1 MLMRIVSFVRTF
13 AVARRFL
20 LLISILLFSFHSL
33 HAEEDGSSPVGEPQP
48 DSFVLR
54 ESAFFVT
61 AGPMLMVNTDD
72 GTDSAPSPVMFSLG
86 FGYDFFQD
94 RNVFGEVRGS
104 FFTNYYLW
112 DGESAQPAEIENRTA
127 VALSL
132 MLDMTC
138 GHVWVR
144 GLNQFSLSGGLGVL
158 VRVGLLASGVDS
170 DDQGGEYDGTSYS
183 TAGDDVSS
191 INSWFYSKANFLY
204 PEISFSYLRS
214 IPSFLGTCMIGGEF
228 RTYFSVGSAISG
240 DFFDGMIFDLA
251 VKVQF

>member
-1 MLMRIVSFVRTF
+1 M
-13 AVARRFL
+13 AKRFL
-20 LLISILLFSFHSL
+20 LIVSIFILSLSVL
-33 HAEEDGSSPVGEPQP
+33 HAAESGPEETESDAAESSGTFDLQ
-48 DSFVLR
+48 SGM
-54 ESAFFVT
+54 FFVT

-72 GTDSAPSPVMFSLG
+72 ATASAPSPIMFALG

-94 RNVFGEVRGS
+94 RKFFGEVRGS

-112 DGESAQPAEIENRTA
+112 DGENAQPAEIENRTA

-138 GHVWVR
+138 GRIWVR

-158 VRVGLLASGVDS
+158 ARVGLLASGVNA
-170 DDQGGEYDGTSYS
+170 DDQGGEYDGSEYS

-204 PEISFSYLRS
+204 PEISFSYLRAV
-214 IPSFLGTCMIGGEF
+214 PSVLGRCMVGGEF
-228 RTYFSVGSAISG
+228 RTYIPLGSLVSG
-240 DFFDGMIFDLA
+240 NLLDGMLFDLA